1 MTPDDF
7 RRVAVG
13 MRDAIENAHMG
24 HPDFRTNNRIFATLH
39 ADGRHGMVKL
49 SPDQQAELMRAHPEV
64 FTPASGA
71 WGRGGST
78 MVLLDTAD
86 ESILGEAMTLAWQ
99 NAQGAVKARS
109 SKPRKP

>member
-1 MTPDDF
+1 MTADDF

-13 MRDAIENAHMG
+13 MSDAIEHAHMG

-49 SPDQQAELMRAHPEV
+49 QPEQQLDLVRAHPEV

-71 WGRGGST
+71 WGRAGST
-78 MVLLDTAD
+78 MVLLDAVD
-86 ESILGEAMTLAWQ
+86 EATLGEALTLAWQ
-99 NAQGAVKARS
+99 NARQAVK
-109 SKPRKP
+109 PRPGRPRR